1 MEIKNVATNTVIPY
15 ARNPRQN
22 QGAIAKVAASIK
34 EFGWQQPI
42 VVDSEMVIIAGHTR
56 LSAAQSLD
64 LTEVPV
70 FIANDL
76 TPLQVKAYRIADN
89 RVGQEAD
96 WDHDLLTL
104 ELKDLLSEEYDLDST
119 GFSKDELSNLMN
131 AEINFGPGTEE
142 EQGRLDQL
150 EPQMVLCP
158 NCGEDFDGRK
168 HAKI

>member
-22 QGAIAKVAASIK
+22 QGAVAKVAASIK

-89 RVGQEAD
+89 RVSEESE
-96 WDHDLLTL
+96 WDEELLTL
-104 ELKDLLSEEYDLDST
+104 ELKDLMSSDFNISIT
-119 GFSKDELSNLMN
+119 GFDQDDLESLNQSLQLSPPEEFNSFDENLKTEHECPKCKYRWSGKN
-131 AEINFGPGTEE
+131 GTT
-142 EQGRLDQL
+142 
-150 EPQMVLCP
+150 
-158 NCGEDFDGRK
+158 
-168 HAKI
+168 

>member
-89 RVGQEAD
+89 RVSEESE
-96 WDHDLLTL
+96 WDEELLTL
-104 ELKDLLSEEYDLDST
+104 ELKDLMSSDFNISIT
-119 GFSKDELSNLMN
+119 GFDQDDLESLNQSLQLSPPEEFNSFDENLKTEHECPKCKYRWSGKN
-131 AEINFGPGTEE
+131 GTT
-142 EQGRLDQL
+142 
-150 EPQMVLCP
+150 
-158 NCGEDFDGRK
+158 
-168 HAKI
+168 